1 MNKFVVENLYYTF
14 LVLYFLWLV
23 SCYAII
29 FSEGFYPKRDLPW
42 FVLLTSILVSF
53 WWFKSTVAGD
63 RSLFFGSDTSLL
75 VCCLY
80 LSCFLSGVALMINTY
95 FL

>member
-1 MNKFVVENLYYTF
+1 MKKFVVENLYYTF

-23 SCYAII
+23 SCYTII
-29 FSEGFYPKRDLPW
+29 ISEGFYPKQDLPW
-42 FVLLTSILVSF
+42 FVVLTSILVSF

-63 RSLFFGSDTSLL
+63 RSLFFGPDTSLL

-80 LSCFLSGVALMINTY
+80 LSCLLLGVALM
-95 FL
+95 FVLS